1 MGYRSDVK
9 YVLLFNTDEQRQAF
23 KLEAM
28 LIAADIE
35 SGLDVINNDWEYKID
50 LHDEDFPY
58 QIRTHYEDV
67 KWYESTPWVSLQE
80 KLMDLVVSD
89 YGGGYVFLRLG
100 EENDD
105 VECDHNCSG
114 ERDTYLYADNY
125 VEVIRK
131 SQFV

>member
-9 YVLLFNTDEQRQAF
+9 YVILFNTDEQRQAF

-58 QIRTHYEDV
+58 QIRLHYEDV

-80 KLMDLVVSD
+80 NLMDLAVSD
-89 YGGGYVFLRLG
+89 YGGGYAFTRIG

-105 VECDHNCSG
+105 VETKTNQSDS
-114 ERDTYLYADNY
+114 TKYVYADHY
-125 VEVIRK
+125 IEFFRR
-131 SQFV
+131 SEFV

>member
-28 LIAADIE
+28 LISADIE
-35 SGLDVINNDWEYKID
+35 SGLDIINNDWEYRID

-58 QIRTHYEDV
+58 QIRVHYEDV
-67 KWYESTPWVSLQE
+67 KWYESTPWVDMQE
-80 KLMDLVVSD
+80 NLMDLAVSD

-100 EENDD
+100 EEDDD
-105 VECDHNCSG
+105 VEQKSGVHN
-114 ERDTYLYADNY
+114 DDIHIYVDNY
-125 VEVIRK
+125 IELTRK
-131 SQFV
+131 SNFT